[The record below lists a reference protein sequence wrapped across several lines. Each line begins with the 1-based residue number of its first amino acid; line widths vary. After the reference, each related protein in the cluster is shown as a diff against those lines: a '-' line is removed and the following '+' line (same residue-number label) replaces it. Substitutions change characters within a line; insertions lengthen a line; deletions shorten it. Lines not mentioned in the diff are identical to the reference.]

1 MVMVFKYKFNG
12 SLLKYLQLDKNKTYS
27 VDCLYN
33 VILNICKKSIM
44 PLDLA
49 YLLFSN
55 SNNYNA
61 NRQLPSKY
69 LVIDAIKKHIINKTI
84 QGIVVLNDDSIKFI
98 REISIII

>member
-1 MVMVFKYKFNG
+1 MAFKYKFNS
-12 SLLKYLQLDKNKTYS
+12 SLLNYLQLDKNKTYS

-33 VILNICKKSIM
+33 VVLNTCKKSLM

-49 YLLFSN
+49 YLLFPN

-61 NRQLPSKY
+61 NRLLPSKY
-69 LVIDAIKKHIINKTI
+69 LVIDAIKKHIINKTMH
-84 QGIVVLNDDSIKFI
+84 GIVVLNDNSIQFI